1 MEMKYFIRGTLQNAW
16 LTVSTQQ
23 KVVAVF
29 NKYLL
34 SSYQVSNTR
43 QALKIGQYMSP
54 ATFLALM
61 ELKVESQCQQITML

>member
-1 MEMKYFIRGTLQNAW
+1 MKYFIRGILQSAW

-23 KVVAVF
+23 QVVAVV

-34 SSYQVSNTR
+34 SSYQVPNTR
-43 QALKIGQYMSP
+43 QALKIGQYMRP
-54 ATFLALM
+54 AAFLALM